1 MSQKTYLTITTRE
14 ELRDIFYIQGDQP
27 IMVVGSSPFSIDPL
41 EIWLFDMAS
50 LLSDNGTTVLKRSD
64 MLDADPGRYRLW
76 FKQKK
81 VETFSGSTNSS
92 GNYTVTFT
100 NPYPSIPNVQ
110 PQPINPD
117 VRDVCRVTSV
127 STTGFTIN
135 IQRRTD
141 LAGLVPTYAAVNAA
155 SISVLVTSTN

>member
-1 MSQKTYLTITTRE
+1 MAQKTYLTVTTRE
-14 ELRDIFYIQGDQP
+14 ELRDIFYILGDQP
-27 IMVVGSSPFSIDPL
+27 IMVVGSNPFINNPI
-41 EIWLFDMAS
+41 EIWLFDTAS

-64 MLDADPGRYRLW
+64 MLDTDPGRYRLW
-76 FKQKK
+76 YKEKK
-81 VETFSGSTNSS
+81 IETFSGSTNSS
-92 GNYTVTFT
+92 GNYTVTFA
-100 NPYPSIPNVQ
+100 NAYPTVPNVQ

-141 LAGLVPTYAAVNAA
+141 IAGLVPTYSVVNAA
-155 SISVLVTSTN
+155 SVTVLVTST